1 MNAQENEQTR
11 ALLACV
17 KGYQPWKPDVYKPQG
32 SIFWPARS
40 FTLRQECTAIQSWW
54 TFKLKYLKNKQPKKT
69 QAYEMGDET
78 SIELTVSN
86 KRYDSL
92 FSSKF
97 KKNNE
102 VTG

>member
-1 MNAQENEQTR
+1 
-11 ALLACV
+11 
-17 KGYQPWKPDVYKPQG
+17 
-32 SIFWPARS
+32 
-40 FTLRQECTAIQSWW
+40 
-54 TFKLKYLKNKQPKKT
+54 
-69 QAYEMGDET
+69 MGDET